1 MPPRSNFVN
10 ELQQLRDNLLIMAS
24 IVYQQLT
31 DAIDALQYGKLAEA
45 RRIIEKD
52 AEVNRRRF
60 MLEDAILTLIA
71 TQQPMAG
78 DMRFLAG
85 SLEII
90 SELERIG
97 DYAKGNARIAL
108 MLGKESGIPMP
119 PELREMCDGAL
130 EMLRRAIDA
139 FMRGD
144 VDEARAI
151 PEADDAVDSLYNEV
165 NLQLINMVMANPSS
179 MAYANLYSWAAHN
192 IERTADRATNVCERT
207 VYMVTGE
214 MREIDD
220 GEHAISGLN

>member
-1 MPPRSNFVN
+1 MPPRSNFLN
-10 ELQQLRDNLLIMAS
+10 ELQQLRDNVLIMAS
-24 IVYQQLT
+24 IVYQQMM
-31 DAIDALQYGKLAEA
+31 DAIDALQYLNLDDA

-52 AEVNRRRF
+52 LDVNRRRF

-108 MLGKESGIPMP
+108 MLGRESGIPMP

-130 EMLRRAIDA
+130 DMLRRSIDA
-139 FMRGD
+139 FMSSNVAD
-144 VDEARAI
+144 ARAI
-151 PEADDAVDSLYNEV
+151 PQADDAVDELYNDV
-165 NLQLINMVMANPSS
+165 NQQLIKMVMANPAS
-179 MAYANLYSWAAHN
+179 MAYANLFSWAAHN
-192 IERTADRATNVCERT
+192 IERTADRATNICERT
-207 VYMVTGE
+207 IYMVTGE
-214 MREIDD
+214 MREIDAS
-220 GEHAISGLN
+220 EEAMSGYN

>member
-24 IVYQQLT
+24 IVYQQMI
-31 DAIDALQYGKLAEA
+31 DAIDALQDGKLEDAQ
-45 RRIIEKD
+45 RIIAKD
-52 AEVNRRRF
+52 ADVNRRRF
-60 MLEDAILTLIA
+60 ALEDAILTLIA

-97 DYAKGNARIAL
+97 DYAKGNARITL
-108 MLGKESGIPMP
+108 MLGKESGLPMP
-119 PELREMCDGAL
+119 PELREMCEAAL

-144 VDEARAI
+144 LEEARAI
-151 PEADDAVDSLYNEV
+151 PLADDAVDALYNEV
-165 NLQLINMVMANPSS
+165 NTYLINLVMENPNR

-207 VYMVTGE
+207 IYMVTGE
-214 MREIDD
+214 MREIDA
-220 GEHAISGLN
+220 EEPAMSGFN